1 MKGKTPET
9 PRRIMPLPPGRKR
22 HSPRMSRVT
31 FAPDADGRLLALIRN
46 ATFISH
52 WQLLELAMRA
62 HIKATTSAIR
72 QRIGRF
78 LEYDLIQV
86 VPARTV
92 HTGAVYQI
100 TRWGLSALESF
111 GLGIHSI
118 SSETERLPSV
128 LQAPHFLD
136 LNAVRIA
143 FLRTQL
149 LSRCEWITDPEIK
162 THNTTPL
169 VRPFA
174 KDYDAV
180 VKLTDCNGQAFQIGV
195 EYERTYKTIQRY
207 EEIAETIETEKELSC
222 VLYIASSSSMAMRL
236 VDLIRCPTFPIC
248 VTATGILCHQTLN
261 ATVGFLAGRTLR
273 TSTLRQYFATLKHP
287 I

>member
-1 MKGKTPET
+1 MDGKAPET
-9 PRRIMPLPPGRKR
+9 PRRTMPLPPGRKR
-22 HSPRMSRVT
+22 HSPRMSRVI
-31 FAPDADGRLLALIRN
+31 FDPDDDGRLLALIRN
-46 ATFISH
+46 TTFISH
-52 WQLLELAMRA
+52 RQLLELAMRA

-86 VPARTV
+86 VSARTI
-92 HTGAVYQI
+92 HNGAVYQI

-118 SSETERLPSV
+118 SSNTERLPSV
-128 LQAPHFLD
+128 FQAPHFLD

-143 FLRTQL
+143 FLRTPL
-149 LSRCEWITDPEIK
+149 LSKCEWISDPEIK
-162 THNTTPL
+162 TYNTTPL

-180 VKLTDCNGQAFQIGV
+180 VKLTDCNGQAFQIGL

-248 VTATGILCHQTLN
+248 VTATGILRQQTLS
-261 ATVGFLAGRTLR
+261 ATVGFLAARNLR
-273 TSTLRQYFATLKHP
+273 TSTLRQYLAMLKHP

>member
-1 MKGKTPET
+1 MRWCRAIQPTSSSSIPFQPLGDQEPALRVPPEPGEEMILLSSSTRVETRRVRNSRQTGAAMDGKAPET
-9 PRRIMPLPPGRKR
+9 TRRTMPLPPGRKR

-31 FAPDADGRLLALIRN
+31 FDPDADGRLLALIRN

-52 WQLLELAMRA
+52 RQLLELAMRA

-86 VPARTV
+86 VPARTI

-128 LQAPHFLD
+128 FQAPHFLD

-149 LSRCEWITDPEIK
+149 LSKCEWITACG
-162 THNTTPL
+162 
-169 VRPFA
+169 R
-174 KDYDAV
+174 
-180 VKLTDCNGQAFQIGV
+180 LT
-195 EYERTYKTIQRY
+195 
-207 EEIAETIETEKELSC
+207 
-222 VLYIASSSSMAMRL
+222 VLRWYMWDQSPSDS
-236 VDLIRCPTFPIC
+236 
-248 VTATGILCHQTLN
+248 Q
-261 ATVGFLAGRTLR
+261 
-273 TSTLRQYFATLKHP
+273 
-287 I
+287 